1 MKYLGAPT
9 VFSALPGTQTQI
21 CSSLPSIFL
30 NQLRLSLSFG
40 LRQTSKE
47 QVSVVLCETYPQE
60 YKGGRVIVPEG
71 TRKGL
76 LKEGECSELWN
87 RGSGIR
93 DIAGQGH
100 CISKAGND
108 GWH

>member
-1 MKYLGAPT
+1 M
-9 VFSALPGTQTQI
+9 
-21 CSSLPSIFL
+21 
-30 NQLRLSLSFG
+30 
-40 LRQTSKE
+40 
-47 QVSVVLCETYPQE
+47 LCETYPQE

-108 GWH
+108 GWHSFSSEHLGLAGHCGFDSE